1 MECKF
6 VVSEAGRLL
15 YTCENF
21 YDYSIDATKSIV
33 TQAHEMQLLA
43 GEIASLGC
51 ALPDRF
57 VAVGIIAKLP
67 ATWRDFATTLKHKR
81 EDISTEDLVIALDVE
96 EKARAKDSPST
107 SVVAENGV
115 SANIVEKKFNKNKGK
130 MQMQNSGKP
139 KKTTNFKKKKNE
151 KDNKTCYVC
160 GKKGHVAKNCRHRKN
175 KDNEQKAVNM
185 TRPDLQGARTSSILM
200 GNGSA
205 ASVLGVGMVDL
216 KLSSGKDCP
225 FEERASC
232 SNNKQESR

>member
-1 MECKF
+1 M
-6 VVSEAGRLL
+6 
-15 YTCENF
+15 
-21 YDYSIDATKSIV
+21 
-33 TQAHEMQLLA
+33 
-43 GEIASLGC
+43 
-51 ALPDRF
+51 
-57 VAVGIIAKLP
+57 AVGIIAKLP

-139 KKTTNFKKKKNE
+139 KKTTNFKKKNE

-185 TRPDLQGARTSSILM
+185 TRPDLQGIVIYSLFFQKFNPMIGGLIRVLM
-200 GNGSA
+200 FIC
-205 ASVLGVGMVDL
+205 VLICL
-216 KLSSGKDCP
+216 YFLLTKEHEHPPS
-225 FEERASC
+225 
-232 SNNKQESR
+232 